1 MAEGADDDDD
11 APLELFEPLELLEPD
26 EGVEDGASCD
36 EDPNPVEAPPGLLVA
51 PAFVVAPPYSWA
63 TKPTSPAVLSTQ
75 LKAVSLVMDWTRRTP
90 ISREVGGV

>member
-1 MAEGADDDDD
+1 MA
-11 APLELFEPLELLEPD
+11 
-26 EGVEDGASCD
+26 
-36 EDPNPVEAPPGLLVA
+36 A